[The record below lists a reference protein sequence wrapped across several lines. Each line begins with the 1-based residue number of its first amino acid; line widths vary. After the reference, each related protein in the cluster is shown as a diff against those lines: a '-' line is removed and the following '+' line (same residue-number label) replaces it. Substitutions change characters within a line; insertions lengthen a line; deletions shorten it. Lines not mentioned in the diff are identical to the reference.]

1 MPERSS
7 SLPIIRP
14 TISIV
19 FPAYQEEKRIG
30 MTMESWAS
38 YLDAHHPGSEVVVV
52 TDGCSDNTA
61 KVAFETFKSDTCTL
75 RLIEISEN
83 QGKGN
88 AVKVGVMEAQGNVIV
103 FTDSDLSYE
112 PQLLDQFLEKLPK
125 GPT

>member
-19 FPAYQEEKRIG
+19 FPAYQEEKRIS
-30 MTMESWAS
+30 MTMESLAS

-52 TDGCSDNTA
+52 TDGCRDNTA

-88 AVKVGVMEAQGNVIV
+88 AVKVGVMEALGIVIV
-103 FTDSDLSYE
+103 FTVSEL
-112 PQLLDQFLEKLPK
+112 
-125 GPT
+125 